1 MSRNRRQIM
10 NAPVNADLQAALARV
25 SLDDKY
31 TLSEGRAFMSGTQA
45 LVRLPMLQQA
55 RDHTAGLQT
64 AGFISGYRG
73 SPLGALDQA
82 LWQARAHL
90 DAHCITFQPGVN
102 EDLAAT
108 SIWGSQQ
115 LALDDRAVHDG
126 VFGMWYG
133 KGPGVDRSMDALK
146 HANNAGTAPHGG
158 VLALAGDDH
167 AAQSSTV
174 AYQSEHNFISAGMPV
189 LYPATVQ
196 EYLEYGL
203 HGWAMSRY
211 TGLWIAMKCVTEI
224 VETSAS
230 VVLNPSHPAPAIPSG
245 HPLPPDGL
253 NIRLPDNALAQET
266 RLLEHKLPAALA
278 YIR

>member
-1 MSRNRRQIM
+1 
-10 NAPVNADLQAALARV
+10 
-25 SLDDKY
+25 
-31 TLSEGRAFMSGTQA
+31 
-45 LVRLPMLQQA
+45 
-55 RDHTAGLQT
+55 
-64 AGFISGYRG
+64 
-73 SPLGALDQA
+73 
-82 LWQARAHL
+82 
-90 DAHCITFQPGVN
+90 
-102 EDLAAT
+102 
-108 SIWGSQQ
+108 
-115 LALDDRAVHDG
+115 
-126 VFGMWYG
+126 
-133 KGPGVDRSMDALK
+133 
-146 HANNAGTAPHGG
+146 
-158 VLALAGDDH
+158 
-167 AAQSSTV
+167 
-174 AYQSEHNFISAGMPV
+174 QSEHNFISAGIPV

-278 YIR
+278 YIRHNRLNQMIIDPPRARMGIVAAGKAWLDTRQALANLGIDDAACI